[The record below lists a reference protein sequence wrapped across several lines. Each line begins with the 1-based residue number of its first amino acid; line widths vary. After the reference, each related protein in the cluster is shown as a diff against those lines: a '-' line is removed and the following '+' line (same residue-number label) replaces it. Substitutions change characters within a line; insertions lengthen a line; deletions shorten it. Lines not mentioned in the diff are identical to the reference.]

1 MDDPQKSPHGPGISI
16 LVGLYEDADVVI
28 RERER
33 YPATFETRMVNG
45 DWTWWKW
52 MLVYCLIIVN

>member
-45 DWTWWKW
+45 DWTW
-52 MLVYCLIIVN
+52 